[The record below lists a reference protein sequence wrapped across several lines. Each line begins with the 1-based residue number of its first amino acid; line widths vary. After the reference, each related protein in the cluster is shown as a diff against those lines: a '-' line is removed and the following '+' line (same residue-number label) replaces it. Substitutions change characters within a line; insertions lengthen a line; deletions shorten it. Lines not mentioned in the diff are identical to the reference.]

1 MTEKI
6 KKFIKKG
13 NYTKTKIVLLILISI
28 IGAFILTSIARRGF
42 IWDRIPILTVILFF
56 AGSHFIF
63 NIKELYN
70 NIYKYRFYIAGIVL
84 IYAVLMGYSGSS
96 IGIYNDIIQ
105 PNNREIYYSPIFGDS
120 RTIRT
125 DEWAVNAPSFVSQCV
140 DPNGNNYSYYHDSLR
155 GTKTEMF
162 SQLNQ
167 PILDI
172 LSIGKPFTLGALI
185 LGASRGYSFLW
196 AASIIALLLV
206 SFEFCMVISK
216 NNKLASLLGMLLI
229 SFSASTQWWQ
239 CYNIFTWGMLAIVLF
254 DKFMLTKKFSTKIL
268 CSIGIF
274 ISGISYIFYFYPTWQ
289 VPYGYIYL
297 AVLIWVVIKNWK
309 EYKINKK
316 DILLIFAIILA
327 IGAILGI
334 YFVKSA
340 DALKLITGT
349 DYPGKRFET
358 GGKEIKTIF
367 SYVYSIIFPYKI
379 DTIGNPCELSSMI
392 SFYPIP
398 MLIALIYL
406 VRNIKTKKHFSFLI
420 PMLIISIVYSIFMVF
435 GVNEMFAKITLL
447 YMTPAGRLAVPLGF
461 SQILLI
467 VYMLGNF
474 TKEDIILKNEII
486 KKAGTVLASISI
498 MYIALK
504 TDMNIL
510 QNHPMYI
517 YICGLILV
525 YGIYQIVNI
534 NEEKNKKRLIM
545 LLMPVAILTGAT
557 VHPIQKG
564 ISVLTDKPVAQKTQE
579 IVSQDKENN
588 LWICDSTNF
597 MTNNYL
603 LASGAKIINSTNLY
617 TNFDLYKTVL
627 GEEESQ
633 KPEVR
638 YVYNRYSHINMEI
651 TEDKNDI
658 ELVQQDSIKISLTS
672 EKIRELG
679 VKYILTTRDLD
690 QFDTEDVKYQK
701 IYDEDGMIIYHVEY

>member
-96 IGIYNDIIQ
+96 IGVYNDIIQ
-105 PNNREIYYSPIFGDS
+105 PNNRKIYYSPIFGDS

-297 AVLIWVVIKNWK
+297 AVLIWVIIKNWK

-316 DILLIFAIILA
+316 DILLIIAIILA

-517 YICGLILV
+517 YICGLILI

-627 GEEESQ
+627 GEEKSQ

>member
-56 AGSHFIF
+56 AGSHFIL

-297 AVLIWVVIKNWK
+297 AVLIWVIIKNWK

-316 DILLIFAIILA
+316 DILLIIAIILA

-474 TKEDIILKNEII
+474 TKDDIILKNEII
-486 KKAGTVLASISI
+486 KKAGTVLASILI

-545 LLMPVAILTGAT
+545 LLIPVAILTGAT

-564 ISVLTDKPVAQKTQE
+564 ISVLTDKPVAKKTQE

>member
-105 PNNREIYYSPIFGDS
+105 PNNRKIYYSPIFGDS

-297 AVLIWVVIKNWK
+297 AVLIWVIIKNWK

-316 DILLIFAIILA
+316 DILLIIAIILA

-545 LLMPVAILTGAT
+545 LLIPVAILTGAT

-564 ISVLTDKPVAQKTQE
+564 ISVLTDKPVAKKTQE

>member
-96 IGIYNDIIQ
+96 IGVYNDIIQ

-216 NNKLASLLGMLLI
+216 NNKLGSLLGMLLI

-316 DILLIFAIILA
+316 DILLIIAIILA

-420 PMLIISIVYSIFMVF
+420 PMLIISIVYSIFMLF

-474 TKEDIILKNEII
+474 TREDIILKNEII

-545 LLMPVAILTGAT
+545 LLIPVAILTGAT

-564 ISVLTDKPVAQKTQE
+564 ISVLTDKPVAKKTQE

-627 GEEESQ
+627 GEEKSQ

>member
-56 AGSHFIF
+56 AGSHFIL

-140 DPNGNNYSYYHDSLR
+140 DTNGNNYSYYHDSLR

-297 AVLIWVVIKNWK
+297 AVLIWVIIKNWK

-316 DILLIFAIILA
+316 DILLIIAIILA

-545 LLMPVAILTGAT
+545 LLIPVAILTGAT

-564 ISVLTDKPVAQKTQE
+564 ISVLTDKPVAKKTQE

-627 GEEESQ
+627 GEEKSQ

-679 VKYILTTRDLD
+679 VKYILTTRDLE

>member
-96 IGIYNDIIQ
+96 IGVYNDIIQ

-316 DILLIFAIILA
+316 DILLIIAIILA

-379 DTIGNPCELSSMI
+379 DTIGNPCELSCMI

-474 TKEDIILKNEII
+474 TREDIILKNEII

-545 LLMPVAILTGAT
+545 LLIPVAILTGAT

-564 ISVLTDKPVAQKTQE
+564 ISVLTDKPVTKKTQE

>member
-56 AGSHFIF
+56 AGSHFIL

-125 DEWAVNAPSFVSQCV
+125 DEWAVNAPSFVSQCI

-309 EYKINKK
+309 EYKINEK
-316 DILLIFAIILA
+316 DILLIIAIILA

-545 LLMPVAILTGAT
+545 LLIPVAILTGAT

-564 ISVLTDKPVAQKTQE
+564 ISVLTDKPVAKKTQE

>member
-105 PNNREIYYSPIFGDS
+105 PNNRKIYYSPIFGDS

-196 AASIIALLLV
+196 TASIIALLLV

-316 DILLIFAIILA
+316 DILLIIAIILA

-627 GEEESQ
+627 GEEKSQ

-679 VKYILTTRDLD
+679 VKYILTTRDLE

>member
-105 PNNREIYYSPIFGDS
+105 PNNRKIYYSPIFGDS

-297 AVLIWVVIKNWK
+297 AVLIWVIIKNWK

-316 DILLIFAIILA
+316 DILLIIAIILA

-406 VRNIKTKKHFSFLI
+406 VRNIKNKKHFSFLI

-474 TKEDIILKNEII
+474 TKDDIILKNEII
-486 KKAGTVLASISI
+486 KKAGTVLASIAI
-498 MYIALK
+498 MYIALN

-545 LLMPVAILTGAT
+545 LLIPVAILTGAT

-564 ISVLTDKPVAQKTQE
+564 ISVLTDKPVAKKTQE

-627 GEEESQ
+627 GEEKSQ

-679 VKYILTTRDLD
+679 VKYILTTRVLE
-690 QFDTEDVKYQK
+690 QFDAEDVKYQK

>member
-196 AASIIALLLV
+196 TASIIALLLV

-309 EYKINKK
+309 EYKINEK
-316 DILLIFAIILA
+316 DILLIIAIILA

-367 SYVYSIIFPYKI
+367 SYVYSIVFPYKI

-545 LLMPVAILTGAT
+545 LLIPVAILTGAT

-564 ISVLTDKPVAQKTQE
+564 ISVLTDKPVAKKTQE

-627 GEEESQ
+627 GEEKSQ

-679 VKYILTTRDLD
+679 VKYILTTRDLE

>member
-56 AGSHFIF
+56 AGSHFIL

-84 IYAVLMGYSGSS
+84 IYAVLMGYSASS

-316 DILLIFAIILA
+316 DILLIIAIILA

-406 VRNIKTKKHFSFLI
+406 VRNIKNKKHFSFLI

-474 TKEDIILKNEII
+474 TKDDIILKNEII
-486 KKAGTVLASISI
+486 KKAGTVLASIAI

-545 LLMPVAILTGAT
+545 LLIPVAILTGAT

-564 ISVLTDKPVAQKTQE
+564 ISVLTDKPVAKKTQE

-627 GEEESQ
+627 GEEKSQ

>member
-96 IGIYNDIIQ
+96 IGVYNDIIQ
-105 PNNREIYYSPIFGDS
+105 PNNRKIYYSPIFGDS

-297 AVLIWVVIKNWK
+297 AVLIWVIIKNWK

-316 DILLIFAIILA
+316 DILLIIAIILA

-474 TKEDIILKNEII
+474 TKDDIILKNEII
-486 KKAGTVLASISI
+486 KKAGTVLASIAI

-517 YICGLILV
+517 YICGLILI

-679 VKYILTTRDLD
+679 VKYILTTRDLE
-690 QFDTEDVKYQK
+690 QFDAEDVKYQK

>member
-96 IGIYNDIIQ
+96 IGVYNDIIQ

-316 DILLIFAIILA
+316 DILLIIAIILA

-379 DTIGNPCELSSMI
+379 DTISNPCELSSMI

-474 TKEDIILKNEII
+474 TREDIILKNEII
-486 KKAGTVLASISI
+486 QKAGTVLASISI

-545 LLMPVAILTGAT
+545 LLIPVAILTGAT

-564 ISVLTDKPVAQKTQE
+564 ISVLTDKPVTKKTQE

>member
-96 IGIYNDIIQ
+96 IGVYNDIIQ

-216 NNKLASLLGMLLI
+216 NNKLGSLLGMLLI

-316 DILLIFAIILA
+316 DILLIIAIILA

-398 MLIALIYL
+398 MIIALIYL
-406 VRNIKTKKHFSFLI
+406 VRNIKTKRHFSFLI

-474 TKEDIILKNEII
+474 TREDIILKNEII
-486 KKAGTVLASISI
+486 KKAGTVLASILI

-545 LLMPVAILTGAT
+545 LLIPVAILTGAT

-564 ISVLTDKPVAQKTQE
+564 ISVLTDKPVAKKTQE

-627 GEEESQ
+627 GEEKSQ

>member
-96 IGIYNDIIQ
+96 IGVYNDIIQ
-105 PNNREIYYSPIFGDS
+105 PNNRKIYYSPIFGDS

-196 AASIIALLLV
+196 TASIIALLLV

-297 AVLIWVVIKNWK
+297 AVLIWVIIKNWK

-316 DILLIFAIILA
+316 DILLIIAIILA

-406 VRNIKTKKHFSFLI
+406 VRNIKNKKHFSFLI

-474 TKEDIILKNEII
+474 TKDDIILKNEII
-486 KKAGTVLASISI
+486 KKAGTVLASIAI

-545 LLMPVAILTGAT
+545 LLIPVAILTGAT

-564 ISVLTDKPVAQKTQE
+564 ISVLTDKPVAKKTQE

-627 GEEESQ
+627 GEEKSQ

>member
-1 MTEKI
+1 MTDKI

-96 IGIYNDIIQ
+96 IGVYNDIIQ

-316 DILLIFAIILA
+316 DILLIIAIILA

-379 DTIGNPCELSSMI
+379 DTISNPCELSSMI

-545 LLMPVAILTGAT
+545 LLIPVAILTGAT

-564 ISVLTDKPVAQKTQE
+564 ISVLTDKPVAKKTQE

-627 GEEESQ
+627 GEEKSQ

>member
-196 AASIIALLLV
+196 TASIIALLLV

-309 EYKINKK
+309 EYKINEK
-316 DILLIFAIILA
+316 DILLIIAIILA

-474 TKEDIILKNEII
+474 TREDIILKNEII

-545 LLMPVAILTGAT
+545 LLIPVAILTGAT

-564 ISVLTDKPVAQKTQE
+564 ISVLTDKPVAKKTQE

>member
-1 MTEKI
+1 MTDKI

-96 IGIYNDIIQ
+96 IGVYNDIIQ

-316 DILLIFAIILA
+316 DILLIIAIILA

-420 PMLIISIVYSIFMVF
+420 PMLIISIVYSIFMLF

-474 TKEDIILKNEII
+474 TREDIILKNEII
-486 KKAGTVLASISI
+486 KKAGTVLASIAI

-545 LLMPVAILTGAT
+545 LLIPVAILTGAT

-633 KPEVR
+633 KTEVR

>member
-56 AGSHFIF
+56 AGSHFIL

-316 DILLIFAIILA
+316 DILLIIAIILA

-474 TKEDIILKNEII
+474 TKDDIILKNEII
-486 KKAGTVLASISI
+486 KKAGTVLASILI

-545 LLMPVAILTGAT
+545 LLIPVAILTGAT

-564 ISVLTDKPVAQKTQE
+564 ISVLTDKPVAKKTQE

>member
-316 DILLIFAIILA
+316 DILLIIAIILA

-367 SYVYSIIFPYKI
+367 SYVYSRIFPYKI
-379 DTIGNPCELSSMI
+379 ATISNPCELSSMI

-406 VRNIKTKKHFSFLI
+406 VRNIKNKKHFSFLI

-486 KKAGTVLASISI
+486 KKAGTVLASIAI

-545 LLMPVAILTGAT
+545 LLIPVAILTGAT

-564 ISVLTDKPVAQKTQE
+564 ISVLTDKPVAKKTQE

-627 GEEESQ
+627 GEEKSQ

>member
-96 IGIYNDIIQ
+96 IGVYNDIIQ

-379 DTIGNPCELSSMI
+379 DTISNPCELSSMI

-474 TKEDIILKNEII
+474 TREDIILKNEII
-486 KKAGTVLASISI
+486 QKAGTVLASISI

-545 LLMPVAILTGAT
+545 LLIPVAILTGAT

-564 ISVLTDKPVAQKTQE
+564 ISVLTDKPVAKKTQE

>member
-84 IYAVLMGYSGSS
+84 IYAVLMCYSGSS

-316 DILLIFAIILA
+316 DILLIIAIILA

-379 DTIGNPCELSSMI
+379 DTISNPCELSSMI

-406 VRNIKTKKHFSFLI
+406 VRNIKNKKHFSFLI

-486 KKAGTVLASISI
+486 KKAGTVLASIAI

-545 LLMPVAILTGAT
+545 LLIPVAILTGAT

-564 ISVLTDKPVAQKTQE
+564 ISVLTDKPVAKKTQE

-627 GEEESQ
+627 GEEKSQ

>member
-316 DILLIFAIILA
+316 DILLIIAIILA

-379 DTIGNPCELSSMI
+379 DTISNPCELSSMI

-406 VRNIKTKKHFSFLI
+406 VRNIKNKKHFSFLI

-486 KKAGTVLASISI
+486 KKAGTVLASIAI

-545 LLMPVAILTGAT
+545 LLIPVAILTGAT

-564 ISVLTDKPVAQKTQE
+564 ISVLTDKPVAKKTQE

-627 GEEESQ
+627 GEEKSQ

>member
-105 PNNREIYYSPIFGDS
+105 PNNRKIYYSPIFGDS

-297 AVLIWVVIKNWK
+297 AVLIWVIIKNWK

-316 DILLIFAIILA
+316 DILLIIAIILA

-420 PMLIISIVYSIFMVF
+420 LMLIISIVYSIFMVF

>member
-96 IGIYNDIIQ
+96 IGVYNDIIQ
-105 PNNREIYYSPIFGDS
+105 PNNRKIYYSPIFGDS

-297 AVLIWVVIKNWK
+297 AVLIWVIIKNWK

-316 DILLIFAIILA
+316 DILLIIAIILA

-474 TKEDIILKNEII
+474 TKDDIILKNEII
-486 KKAGTVLASISI
+486 KKAGTVLASILI

-545 LLMPVAILTGAT
+545 LLIPVAILTGAT

-564 ISVLTDKPVAQKTQE
+564 ISVLTDKPVAKKTQE

>member
-96 IGIYNDIIQ
+96 IGVYNDIIQ
-105 PNNREIYYSPIFGDS
+105 PNNRKIYYSPIFGDS

-196 AASIIALLLV
+196 TASIIALLLI

-316 DILLIFAIILA
+316 DILLIIAIILA

-379 DTIGNPCELSSMI
+379 DTISNPCELSSMI

-406 VRNIKTKKHFSFLI
+406 VRNIKNKKHFSFLI

-486 KKAGTVLASISI
+486 KKAGTVLASIAI

-545 LLMPVAILTGAT
+545 LLIPVAILTGAT

-564 ISVLTDKPVAQKTQE
+564 ISVLTDKPVAKKTQE

-627 GEEESQ
+627 GEEKSQ

>member
-96 IGIYNDIIQ
+96 IGTYNDIIQ

-309 EYKINKK
+309 EYKINEK
-316 DILLIFAIILA
+316 DILLIIAIILA

-545 LLMPVAILTGAT
+545 LLIPVAILTGAT

-564 ISVLTDKPVAQKTQE
+564 ISVLTDKPVAKKTQE

>member
-56 AGSHFIF
+56 AGSHFIL

-297 AVLIWVVIKNWK
+297 AVLIWVIIKNWK

-316 DILLIFAIILA
+316 DILLIIAIILA

-379 DTIGNPCELSSMI
+379 DTISNPCELSSMI

-406 VRNIKTKKHFSFLI
+406 VRNIKNKKYFSFLI

-474 TKEDIILKNEII
+474 TKDDIILKNEII
-486 KKAGTVLASISI
+486 KKAGTVLASIAI

-545 LLMPVAILTGAT
+545 LLIPVAILTGAT

-564 ISVLTDKPVAQKTQE
+564 ISVLTDKPVAKKTQE

>member
-6 KKFIKKG
+6 KKFLKKG

-96 IGIYNDIIQ
+96 IGVYNDIIQ

-140 DPNGNNYSYYHDSLR
+140 DPNGNNYLYYHDSLR

-268 CSIGIF
+268 SSIGIF

-379 DTIGNPCELSSMI
+379 DTISNPCELSSMI

-545 LLMPVAILTGAT
+545 LLIPVAILTGAT

-564 ISVLTDKPVAQKTQE
+564 ISVLTDKPVAKKTQE

>member
-297 AVLIWVVIKNWK
+297 AVLIWVIIKNWK

-316 DILLIFAIILA
+316 DILLIIAIILA

-474 TKEDIILKNEII
+474 TKEDIIIKNGII

-545 LLMPVAILTGAT
+545 LLIPVAILTGAT

-564 ISVLTDKPVAQKTQE
+564 ISVLTDKPVAKKTQE

>member
-105 PNNREIYYSPIFGDS
+105 PNNRKIYYSPIFGDS

-196 AASIIALLLV
+196 TASIIALLLI

-297 AVLIWVVIKNWK
+297 AVLIWVIIKNWK

-316 DILLIFAIILA
+316 DILLIIAIILA

-517 YICGLILV
+517 YICGLILI

>member
-84 IYAVLMGYSGSS
+84 VYAVLMGYSGSS
-96 IGIYNDIIQ
+96 IGVYNDIIQ
-105 PNNREIYYSPIFGDS
+105 PNNRKIYYSPIFGDS

-196 AASIIALLLV
+196 TASIIALLLI

-316 DILLIFAIILA
+316 DILLIIAIILA

-379 DTIGNPCELSSMI
+379 DTISNPCELSSMI

-406 VRNIKTKKHFSFLI
+406 VRNIKNKKHFSFLI

-486 KKAGTVLASISI
+486 KKAGTVLASIAI

-545 LLMPVAILTGAT
+545 LLIPVAILTGAT

-564 ISVLTDKPVAQKTQE
+564 ISVLTDKPVAKKTQE

-627 GEEESQ
+627 GEEKSQ

>member
-56 AGSHFIF
+56 AGSHFIL

-84 IYAVLMGYSGSS
+84 IYAVLMGYSASS

-105 PNNREIYYSPIFGDS
+105 PNNRKIYYSPIFGDS

-297 AVLIWVVIKNWK
+297 AVLIWVIIKNWK

-316 DILLIFAIILA
+316 DILLIIAIILA